1 MPLPG
6 SRKPKNAYT
15 IDRAKLENI
24 VEELSAI
31 FKDYRIF
38 MIHPWLL
45 PDRKMEVYKSTTD
58 GVVLKEPLRYASL
71 VASAYVMTEDGVRI
85 DDAYSVLVARP
96 DDLPSLDELKKGVKA
111 FADNLIKLKNAPA
124 ITEYYAGPV
133 LLEDGACSSV
143 FISNFLK
150 RGALFAYRKPDT
162 DRVQP
167 VKTLMLVWG

>member
-1 MPLPG
+1 
-6 SRKPKNAYT
+6 
-15 IDRAKLENI
+15 
-24 VEELSAI
+24 
-31 FKDYRIF
+31 
-38 MIHPWLL
+38 
-45 PDRKMEVYKSTTD
+45 MEVYKSTTD

-85 DDAYSVLVARP
+85 DDAFSVLVARP

-133 LLEDGACSSV
+133 LFEDGACSSV

-150 RGALFAYRKPDT
+150 RGALLIVNLTRIGLS
-162 DRVQP
+162 R
-167 VKTLMLVWG
+167 